1 MSLSSTSVPES
12 CEYEFSSI
20 PGLYLVTEYCSTSF
34 DTARVTRLPVAKELT
49 KYIKKQPWDS
59 SLKREVQHYG
69 YKYQNTRSA
78 SGFSKNKAIKAT
90 PIQGCLLELK
100 EYIEEYLE
108 GNLGLTAVFDQCI
121 VNKYSRK
128 DGIGAHTDDLSFGP
142 IVVSVSLG
150 ASCNFEF
157 SRENKKCTVWV
168 PQLSLLILT
177 GESRTEWKHAV
188 PNNIRMAKS
197 DNYLVV
203 GDDYTIEKRD
213 NDWERISVTFRSVDY

>member
-1 MSLSSTSVPES
+1 MSSTSVPKS

-20 PGLYLVTEYCSTSF
+20 PGLYLATEYCSPSF
-34 DTARVTRLPVAKELT
+34 EKELT
-49 KYIKKQPWDS
+49 KYIKEQPWDS

-90 PIQGCLLELK
+90 PVQGCLLELK
-100 EYIEEYLE
+100 EYIEEYLKE
-108 GNLGLTAVFDQCI
+108 NLGLTAIFDQCI
-121 VNKYSRK
+121 VNKYTRK

-157 SRENKKCTVWV
+157 SKDDTTKVVWI

-177 GESRTEWKHAV
+177 GDSRTEWKHAIPKRIGMV
-188 PNNIRMAKS
+188 KS
-197 DNYLVV
+197 DNYLVR
-203 GDDYTIEKRD
+203 GDNYTIENRD
-213 NDWERISVTFRSVDY
+213 SDWERISVTFRSVNF